1 MLRITTFS
9 SYDTYFLLLDKFLHW
24 VGFYYINSNH
34 NAHIANKLN
43 PFHQDSPRNG
53 LHFVEDNCRYWVAH
67 YFELLFHNSY
77 IHNYTLYSTLNSLS
91 GATFY
96 YTYSLPAFRLPL
108 HRLLWG
114 EDNKKARTPIL
125 SGVKALALPEVK
137 IRKAVRAL
145 WARSAL
151 SSALLRSNLRDSHFQ
166 TGGIA
171 TDYMPQIYTFFIL
184 AKKKNA
190 TCTTKKPALLFPL
203 QK

>member
-24 VGFYYINSNH
+24 VGFYYIKSNH

-96 YTYSLPAFRLPL
+96 YAYSLPAFRLPL

-125 SGVKALALPEVK
+125 SGVKALALPETRYGKQCVLYGH
-137 IRKAVRAL
+137 AAYL
-145 WARSAL
+145 SAL
-151 SSALLRSNLRDSHFQ
+151 FRLNLRDSNARQ
-166 TGGIA
+166 TVSLPIFSDCKY
-171 TDYMPQIYTFFIL
+171 THYFIPQ
-184 AKKKNA
+184 
-190 TCTTKKPALLFPL
+190 
-203 QK
+203 